1 MILSTKNQRRFFLKQ
16 KKKEERNRRFAR
28 RRRTK
33 QNSLLLFFRIK
44 GYGQFAWWVVRS
56 LFCACVCVINC
67 SRVGMMIIFLLLG
80 SRLCSLPRKKKISI
94 DEAYHQSIGFSKEP
108 ISSLNRETSM
118 SVHASLPK
126 FSSGE
131 VTKEYSMAD

>member
-1 MILSTKNQRRFFLKQ
+1 MC
-16 KKKEERNRRFAR
+16 
-28 RRRTK
+28 
-33 QNSLLLFFRIK
+33 
-44 GYGQFAWWVVRS
+44 VVG
-56 LFCACVCVINC
+56 CAVFVLCVCVCVINC

-94 DEAYHQSIGFSKEP
+94 DEAHRQSIGFSKEP
-108 ISSLNRETSM
+108 ISSLNREISM
-118 SVHASLPK
+118 SVNASLPK